1 MRVTCS
7 ALLVA
12 VACAFAP
19 APQPAA
25 TRGQA
30 LRMKKPSP
38 ATEAGPLP
46 GLSENNYAVLAGVAA
61 TGLLA
66 PALLFA
72 PTLLPAPAPAAK
84 GKTSAKAPAPKGP
97 GFSLPSLPA
106 KEKSEAAPKK
116 KTTMTPEQAAAKEAK
131 PRAKKVVA
139 VADPAAPVLTAK
151 PGANLGVKKATSNA
165 NEAANTGGA
174 AKATSL
180 NVEKISDDSIAAA
193 PPSAR
198 STERARARGGAG
210 STTGTGGLRAAR
222 AAPVAGI
229 CPFPAY
235 FNIER

>member
-84 GKTSAKAPAPKGP
+84 GKTSSRRG
-97 GFSLPSLPA
+97 
-106 KEKSEAAPKK
+106 
-116 KTTMTPEQAAAKEAK
+116 
-131 PRAKKVVA
+131 RR
-139 VADPAAPVLTAK
+139 PAAPVLTAK

-180 NVEKISDDSIAAA
+180 NVEDLRRRIAAA

-198 STERARARGGAG
+198 SRTGARAATRGGAG
-210 STTGTGGLRAAR
+210 
-222 AAPVAGI
+222 
-229 CPFPAY
+229 
-235 FNIER
+235 